1 MSIELSG
8 LLEQAFFIDEAQHGS
23 IAIERAL
30 ETFEQQK
37 HIGTRLVE
45 VVAPEKPDEQ
55 WLRERLVGPLIY
67 FCESEGDPVPT
78 CAGVVV
84 ALYVGN
90 DFYALTAEKVIKW
103 ASEQLG
109 LGVEQL
115 RAQYGTH
122 ELETSL
128 RA

>member
-23 IAIERAL
+23 VAIERAL

-45 VVAPEKPDEQ
+45 VVVPEKPDEQ

-122 ELETSL
+122 EVETSL

>member
-90 DFYALTAEKVIKW
+90 DFYALTGEKVIKW

-122 ELETSL
+122 EVETSL